1 MNPRLRPLALVLAL
15 MFISRLCRAANDA
28 SAPTP
33 VPLPGGARGLKLD
46 DLYFDR
52 GIGKL
57 VVPAGQTGQLDFID
71 PETRQVAAIDGFA
84 APRRSPGPVSGGL
97 TSADGG
103 PGIIFTTDRTDKRL
117 YIVNSISRK
126 IIGSTPL
133 AGGPDYV
140 RFVAPRREVWVTE
153 PGEHQIEVFSL
164 SAPSA
169 AWAARHAAVITS
181 SAPLEALAID
191 ETRGRAYT
199 NQGADTL
206 VIDLDSRQII
216 RRWPNGCKRASGL
229 ALDAARAFLVVACAE
244 GRAATLDAAHSGM
257 PLSAIEAPESLDIIA
272 FSPERSHVYL
282 AGGKA
287 GAVTIARLSDDGR
300 LTTIDSIRTA
310 PGAHCVA
317 ADNRGGVWL
326 CDGRA
331 GRVLYFKDTD

>member
-1 MNPRLRPLALVLAL
+1 M
-15 MFISRLCRAANDA
+15 
-28 SAPTP
+28 
-33 VPLPGGARGLKLD
+33 
-46 DLYFDR
+46 
-52 GIGKL
+52 
-57 VVPAGQTGQLDFID
+57 
-71 PETRQVAAIDGFA
+71 
-84 APRRSPGPVSGGL
+84 
-97 TSADGG
+97 
-103 PGIIFTTDRTDKRL
+103 
-117 YIVNSISRK
+117 
-126 IIGSTPL
+126 
-133 AGGPDYV
+133 
-140 RFVAPRREVWVTE
+140 TE

-206 VIDLDSRQII
+206 IIDLDSRQII

-244 GRAATLDAAHSGM
+244 GRAAILDAAHSGM